1 MTATREPELFEEQ
14 EVDLRSAWSRIAAR
28 WWLPV
33 GGLVAGILVGV
44 LLAVGGGSVYRA
56 ETILFLGQPFT
67 PAGGGQIQSLAT
79 NPRTVAE
86 IVRSEA
92 ALRAASR
99 AADVPVGALR
109 GSISTQPITS
119 PGQTR
124 NTTPLV
130 ELSVTANGPRK
141 AERAA
146 DALAQRVIGNVSDYV
161 EDKIAVLNDQIASDN
176 RELEEINERI
186 ANAQQQQASIL
197 ANDALPLAER
207 LLLLTNINSTIG
219 FAEQRRGTVQEDLL
233 QARQLLSLAE
243 RVERSRVVEPAVAA
257 RTTARSARNAAAV
270 GGLLGL
276 LLGAVAALAWDGVA
290 ARRVR

>member
-1 MTATREPELFEEQ
+1 MTTSRQPELFEER
-14 EVDLRSAWSRIAAR
+14 EVDLRATWARLTTR

-33 GGLVAGILVGV
+33 GGLVAGIALGV
-44 LLAVGGGSVYRA
+44 LLALGGGSVYRA
-56 ETILFLGQPFT
+56 EAILFLGQPFT
-67 PAGGGQIQSLAT
+67 AAGGGQIQSLAT

-99 AADVPVGALR
+99 AAGVPVSKLR
-109 GSISTQPITS
+109 GAIATQPITS

-130 ELSVTANGPRK
+130 ELSVTLDGPRK

-146 DALAQRVIGNVSDYV
+146 DALAKRVIDNVSEYV
-161 EDKIAVLNDQIASDN
+161 ENKIAVLNDQIENDN
-176 RELEEINERI
+176 RELAEINRRI
-186 ANAQQQQASIL
+186 ANAQQQQALIL
-197 ANDALPLAER
+197 NNDSLPLAER

-233 QARQLLSLAE
+233 QARQLLSQAE
-243 RVERSRVVEPAVAA
+243 LVERSRIVEPAVATK
-257 RTTARSARNAAAV
+257 TTARSARNAAAV

-276 LLGAVAALAWDGVA
+276 LLGAVAALVWDGVA
-290 ARRVR
+290 ARRAR